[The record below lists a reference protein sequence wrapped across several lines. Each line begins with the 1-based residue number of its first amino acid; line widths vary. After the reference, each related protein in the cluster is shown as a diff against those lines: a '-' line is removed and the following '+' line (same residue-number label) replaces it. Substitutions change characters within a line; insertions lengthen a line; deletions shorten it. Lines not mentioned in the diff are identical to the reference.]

1 MAFSPDVAH
10 RFRQRVTPM
19 TAECTRVVERV
30 NNVAVCLKK
39 KRNIDPVPDLTSA
52 ALGPDCCP

>member
-39 KRNIDPVPDLTSA
+39 KEISIPFRT
-52 ALGPDCCP
+52 